1 MTNTQ
6 KFRTIVFFKD
16 YFELFYEQQREK
28 VKAKIVW
35 TLKLIET
42 LPVIP
47 ETYLKHIENSKGL
60 YEVRVQL
67 GSDIFRILFLLWA
80 RLAYIIRFQF
90 LLRIGLSF
98 RLSSNP

>member
-67 GSDIFRILFLLWA
+67 GSDIFRIFCFFDEGQLIILIKIKKGFL
-80 RLAYIIRFQF
+80 
-90 LLRIGLSF
+90 S
-98 RLSSNP
+98 